1 MIVGRENKFF
11 CNRAKVVCM
20 NDNKKPYSF
29 RETTDDIEEF
39 IVPVA
44 ENILLNAEQ
53 LNPDKTISELKKL
66 FPSICFL
73 SQEHEYYHR
82 IF

>member
-1 MIVGRENKFF
+1 
-11 CNRAKVVCM
+11 M

-66 FPSICFL
+66 FLIYASFL
-73 SQEHEYYHR
+73 KNMNITIVSFDY
-82 IF
+82 IKVV